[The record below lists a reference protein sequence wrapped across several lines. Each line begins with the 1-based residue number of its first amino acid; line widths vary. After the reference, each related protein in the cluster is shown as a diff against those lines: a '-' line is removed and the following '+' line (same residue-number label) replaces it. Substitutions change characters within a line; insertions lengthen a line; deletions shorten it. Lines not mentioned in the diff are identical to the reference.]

1 METITGAAAPALAV
15 LAQWL
20 ASPALWATVIAIG
33 LAGEGV
39 KKLVGPTAG
48 KRGWRGV
55 FEVTMF
61 AHPMLVGA
69 CVGLIPGLPRPASFG
84 TETAGGVLFYLSGGV
99 LAVLAY
105 DLVRRGVMK
114 AVARFGGVAE

>member
-1 METITGAAAPALAV
+1 MDTITGAAAPALAV
-15 LAQWL
+15 LAAWI
-20 ASPALWATVIAIG
+20 SHPALWATVIAIG
-33 LAGEGV
+33 MAGEGV
-39 KKLVGPTAG
+39 KRIVGPTAG

-69 CVGLIPGLPRPASFG
+69 AIGLIPGLPRPESFG

-105 DLVRRGVMK
+105 DIVKRGIMRVLAK
-114 AVARFGGVAE
+114 FGDAS

>member
-1 METITGAAAPALAV
+1 MDTITGAAAPALAV
-15 LAQWL
+15 LAAWI
-20 ASPALWATVIAIG
+20 SHPALWATVIAIG

-39 KKLVGPTAG
+39 KRIVGPTAG
-48 KRGWRGV
+48 KKGWRGV

-69 CVGLIPGLPRPASFG
+69 AVGLIPGLPRPESFG

-99 LAVLAY
+99 LAVIAY
-105 DLVRRGVMK
+105 DAVKRGLL
-114 AVARFGGVAE
+114 AAIERFGGA

>member
-15 LAQWL
+15 LAAW
-20 ASPALWATVIAIG
+20 AAHPALWVTIVTIG

-39 KKLVGPTAG
+39 KRIVGPTAG
-48 KRGWRGV
+48 KKGWRGV

-61 AHPMLVGA
+61 AHPMAVGA
-69 CVGLIPGLPRPASFG
+69 LVGLIPGLPRPESFG

-105 DLVRRGVMK
+105 DIVKRGILRVL
-114 AVARFGGVAE
+114 ARFGGGA

>member
-1 METITGAAAPALAV
+1 MNEAVLAPALSV
-15 LAQWL
+15 LSDWAFH
-20 ASPALWATVIAIG
+20 PALWATVIAIG

-39 KKLVGPTAG
+39 KRIVGPTGG

-69 CVGLIPGLPRPASFG
+69 AIGLIPGLPRPESFG

-99 LAVLAY
+99 LAVIAY
-105 DLVRRGVMK
+105 DAVKRGLLAAIK
-114 AVARFGGVAE
+114 RFGGAS